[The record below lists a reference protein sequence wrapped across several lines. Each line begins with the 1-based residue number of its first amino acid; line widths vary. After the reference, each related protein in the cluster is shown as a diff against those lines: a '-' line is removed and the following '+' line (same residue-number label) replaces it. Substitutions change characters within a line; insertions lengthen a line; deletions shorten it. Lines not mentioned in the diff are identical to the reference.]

1 MNSTNAG
8 SLETIHTK
16 IAQLRCAQGHPKLL
30 RPSCTGAI
38 PGER

>member
-16 IAQLRCAQGHPKLL
+16 IAQQGCAQGHPKML
-30 RPSCTGAI
+30 RPSCAGAT